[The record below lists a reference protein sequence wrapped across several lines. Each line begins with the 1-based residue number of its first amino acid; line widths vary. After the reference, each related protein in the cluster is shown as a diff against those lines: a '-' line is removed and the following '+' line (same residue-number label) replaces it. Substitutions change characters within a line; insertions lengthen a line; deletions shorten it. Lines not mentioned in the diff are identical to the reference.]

1 MELNLS
7 SACREEMDQNNLGTV
22 IAFVGGVAV
31 LIHAGMIWSRGSAK
45 VADPFLLGP
54 ITGGVGYLV
63 IRLIVGKLEVQG
75 WGAKALAV
83 LSVVYG
89 LILVIGGFW
98 LLNLPQAN
106 EIPASHTAASSSS
119 IPQSSGTSVP
129 IASPA
134 NPELSSTPQVS
145 PQAMAAANPRVPE
158 PKSQEP
164 TMQPMPKNW
173 RPAGL
178 RPVGAD

>member
-1 MELNLS
+1 
-7 SACREEMDQNNLGTV
+7 MDQNNLGTV

-31 LIHAGMIWSRGSAK
+31 LIHAGMIWNRGSAK

-63 IRLIVGKLEVQG
+63 VRLIVGKLEVQG
-75 WGAKALAV
+75 WGAKSLAL

-106 EIPASHTAASSSS
+106 EIPAANTAASSSP
-119 IPQSSGTSVP
+119 IPQSPGTSVP
-129 IASPA
+129 IAPPA
-134 NPELSSTPQVS
+134 NLELSNAPQVS
-145 PQAMAAANPRVPE
+145 PQTITTANPKAPE

-178 RPVGAD
+178 RRVGAD